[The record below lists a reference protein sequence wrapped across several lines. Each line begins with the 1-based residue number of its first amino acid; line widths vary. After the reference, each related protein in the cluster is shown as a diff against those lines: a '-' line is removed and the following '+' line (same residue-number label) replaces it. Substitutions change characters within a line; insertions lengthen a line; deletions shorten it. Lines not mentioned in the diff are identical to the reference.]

1 MKKSVCWVFSGAFLL
16 ASCAETTPP
25 DPLGSSSAQEV
36 KPQED
41 GRELA
46 VEHGT
51 VLLEGFSLHLPHK
64 VRAAS
69 SRSAEGGRRIRAVD
83 VEYFDFP
90 EHEFT
95 AKLYSRLR
103 SAGYEVRQRA
113 PQLEGEGARA
123 YITGPSG
130 GRMVAI
136 VNGNPRAKLSD
147 ERSRGTAYFQW
158 DEFELVAGS
167 GGGE

>member
-1 MKKSVCWVFSGAFLL
+1 MKKNICWAFSVAFLL

-25 DPLGSSSAQEV
+25 DPLGSSSVQGGE
-36 KPQED
+36 PQED

-46 VEHGT
+46 VEQET
-51 VLLEGFSLHLPHK
+51 ELLEGFSLHLPHK

-69 SRSAEGGRRIRAVD
+69 SRSAEGGRRIHAVD
-83 VEYFDFP
+83 VEYFDVP

-95 AKLYSRLR
+95 AKLYSMLR
-103 SAGYEVRQRA
+103 SAGYEVRERA
-113 PQLEGEGARA
+113 PQVEGEGARA
-123 YITGPSG
+123 YITGPGG

-158 DEFELVAGS
+158 DESELVAGS
-167 GGGE
+167 GLGE